1 MKFLIA
7 GLGGVGG
14 YFGGLLAKHYEH
26 SDAIDIC
33 FYARSENL
41 KAISTNGLF
50 VQKGEEHFTAMP
62 KIVSNNAEDFGKV
75 DVLIVA
81 TKSYDLH
88 SILNELENCVS
99 ENTIIIPLLNG
110 VDHHPYIQTKFPNNT
125 VLNACV
131 YIVSRLTK
139 PGVIENIG
147 NIESLYFG
155 IDKAGDSSFQ
165 YIEKIF
171 TDAGI
176 DAHYSDSIS
185 SIIWEKYIFLSPIA
199 SITSCYNKSIGEIL
213 EQEQLSE
220 KLFALNREVLQ
231 LAQAKNIT
239 LPADILEKT
248 KAKYHKLP
256 YTTTSSMHADFQHKK
271 PFTEVQS
278 LTQFVITESKKYGLD
293 TPTYELILD
302 ILYNLSNDQ

>member
-26 SDAIDIC
+26 SDAIDVC

-41 KAISTNGLF
+41 KAISTNGLL
-50 VQKGEEHFTAMP
+50 VKKGEEHFTAKPAM
-62 KIVSNNAEDFGKV
+62 VSNNAVDFGKV
-75 DVLIVA
+75 DILIIA

-88 SILNELENCVS
+88 SILNELEICVG

-110 VDHHPYIQTKFPNNT
+110 VDHHQYIQTKFPNNT

-139 PGVIENIG
+139 PGLVENIG

-213 EQEQLSE
+213 EDELLSE
-220 KLFALNREVLQ
+220 KLFQLNKEVYQ

-239 LPADILEKT
+239 LPQDILEKT

-256 YTTTSSMHADFQHKK
+256 YDTTSSMHADFKNKK

-278 LTQFVITESKKYGLD
+278 LTQYVIAESKKYGLD
-293 TPTYELILD
+293 TPTYDLIPIPIAIGID
-302 ILYNLSNDQ
+302 T